1 MNNHLR
7 IGAITEIPADFAIIE
22 LDGDTCQTLRS
33 FYEALAKAMDFPD
46 DFGFTLDSL
55 DELLNDLSWI
65 EDEKL
70 AVFIKNSTNF
80 LIKERNFDKVL
91 TLLDLLEATCED
103 WKWADEADEDA
114 KELVFY
120 FEKST
125 RAENLLMEG

>member
-7 IGAITEIPADFAIIE
+7 IGELADIPQDFAIIE
-22 LDGDTCQTLRS
+22 LDGGSCQTLRS
-33 FYEALAKAMDFPD
+33 FYETLAKAMDFPD

-70 AVFIKNSTNF
+70 AIYVKNSNDF
-80 LIKERNFDKVL
+80 LIKERNLDKVL

-103 WKWADEADEDA
+103 WKWADEEDEDA
-114 KELVFY
+114 KELVFF

-125 RAENLLMEG
+125 RAENLLNEG